1 MPDETLT
8 ANGAA
13 TEPALED
20 YLRAWGLRHAPFAP
34 VEKSNRL
41 HPLAAHR
48 EILSL
53 LETTAALRSVMTL
66 TGGPGTG
73 KSTLV
78 KTWIADLEPKRFL
91 PVLITQSSL
100 SASGVLETLLA
111 KLGERPRFRR
121 SANLITLE
129 KHLAQIE
136 PLTLVLVLDD
146 AQNYP
151 APALEELRLL
161 LGLGGR
167 QRSAF
172 ALVLLGDDY
181 LLGSLRLSV
190 QRALFSRIGA
200 AATLSVLP
208 RQEIAA
214 YLNWHI
220 SHAGLDRDIFAPASI
235 ELLAEASEGNPRT
248 LGLLAQAAWLAASR
262 SEVFTIE
269 PNHVQSA
276 LRQVPAANAKITR
289 S

>member
-1 MPDETLT
+1 MPAETTTT
-8 ANGAA
+8 AAA
-13 TEPALED
+13 EAALED
-20 YLRAWGLRHAPFAP
+20 HLRAWGLRHAPFAP
-34 VEKSNRL
+34 VEKSSRL

-48 EILSL
+48 EIRSL
-53 LETTAALRSVMTL
+53 LDTTAALRSVMTL
-66 TGGPGTG
+66 TGGPGVG
-73 KSTLV
+73 KSTLI

-111 KLGERPRFRR
+111 SLGERARFRR
-121 SANLITLE
+121 SANLIVLE

-200 AATLSVLP
+200 AATLSPLP
-208 RQEIAA
+208 REEIAA
-214 YLNWHI
+214 YLNWHVNR
-220 SHAGLDRDIFAPASI
+220 AGLDRDIFAPASI
-235 ELLAEASEGNPRT
+235 ELLAEAGEGNPRT

-262 SEVFTIE
+262 RNAFTIE
-269 PNHVQSA
+269 PDHVQTA
-276 LRQVPAANAKITR
+276 LGQVPAANAKITR